1 VVQPAPLGGL
11 SVNRE
16 AETETASEGTTHAFQ
31 LFPFSSDGPIA
42 SRPAPFRPDRSVGSP
57 PLALRGR
64 FPWGSLQERNE
75 HLYYA
80 FITAQLAEV
89 LPIISTPTVG
99 EACMNYSYLYN
110 YPRPGPSLPV

>member
-1 VVQPAPLGGL
+1 MDQLPPDPPPSLQTVVLAP
-11 SVNRE
+11 
-16 AETETASEGTTHAFQ
+16 
-31 LFPFSSDGPIA
+31 
-42 SRPAPFRPDRSVGSP
+42 P

-110 YPRPGPSLPV
+110 YPRPGPSSPV